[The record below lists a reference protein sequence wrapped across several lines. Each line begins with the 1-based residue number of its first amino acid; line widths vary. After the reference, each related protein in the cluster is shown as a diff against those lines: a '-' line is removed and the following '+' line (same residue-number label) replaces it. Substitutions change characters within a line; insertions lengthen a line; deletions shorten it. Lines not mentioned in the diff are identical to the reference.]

1 MGGAILQG
9 EATGLWRDLVLEGEA
24 RSATSLEEDVEA
36 YLVFVLMRHL
46 GDAGL
51 LRRTMALDLL
61 EALEASGRARLDELR
76 DVGDRCLLIAGLF
89 PRVAAR
95 RRVGS
100 HYFADLGR
108 GAYANVADAARVAYA
123 ELFARLAAAFDAM
136 VAVLAHAAAV
146 VQHGLPS
153 RPGEGGHP
161 ASAPGVVIVPAS
173 GRRVH

>member
-61 EALEASGRARLDELR
+61 EALECSGRARLDELR

-89 PRVAAR
+89 PRVAVR
-95 RRVGS
+95 RRVGAG
-100 HYFADLGR
+100 YFADLGR

-123 ELFARLAAAFDAM
+123 ELFARLAVAFDAM

-146 VQHGLPS
+146 VQQGSSASCGDDGLAMS
-153 RPGEGGHP
+153 
-161 ASAPGVVIVPAS
+161 AS
-173 GRRVH
+173 GLVLVPEPDRRVH